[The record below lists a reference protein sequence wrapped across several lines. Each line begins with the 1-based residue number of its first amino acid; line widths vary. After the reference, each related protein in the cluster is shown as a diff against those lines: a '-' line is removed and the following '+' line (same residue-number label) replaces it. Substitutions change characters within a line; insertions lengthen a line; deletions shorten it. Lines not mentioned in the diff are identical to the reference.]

1 MRWQTVPRLSEGAC
15 FRYLWR
21 LSYGRE
27 EVTVQDAVESACLS
41 RRDLVNSIIEPTL
54 GELTQR
60 ELEYVTAMAQDE
72 VPSGTSD
79 VAARMGVS
87 MTNASKHPATPD
99 HLRRHCGQAHG
110 RGRFRAAADA

>member
-1 MRWQTVPRLSEGAC
+1 M
-15 FRYLWR
+15 
-21 LSYGRE
+21 
-27 EVTVQDAVESACLS
+27 QDAVESVCLS

-72 VPSGTSD
+72 GPSSTID

-87 MTNASKHPATPD
+87 MTNASNIRRRLITCGVIADKRMGVVDFELPLMREY
-99 HLRRHCGQAHG
+99 LRGEVAG
-110 RGRFRAAADA
+110 R